1 MKVSIQYKE
10 KDAKKRFSDRENQD
24 KGKKSFAREK
34 SKRRK
39 DIFFMETCISGDEW
53 CVGKSSNAHTPYR
66 SSPAHL
72 LPLRAFHL
80 ACLGVAERAKYPS
93 SVAKELAWN
102 EPLHQRIHSIALSQ
116 SLWARHVAK
125 KSE

>member
-10 KDAKKRFSDRENQD
+10 KDAKNRFSDRENQD
-24 KGKKSFAREK
+24 KGKNSFAREK
-34 SKRRK
+34 SKLRK
-39 DIFFMETCISGDEW
+39 DMFFMETCISGDEW
-53 CVGKSSNAHTPYR
+53 CVGKSSNAHTLYR

-72 LPLRAFHL
+72 VCLRSRQIIYPGSVKQAGH
-80 ACLGVAERAKYPS
+80 PS